1 MNYPIDKLHVYTLN
15 VGFARHDGDWNWK
28 NVRSPFARLY
38 LVVEGKAQI
47 SLPSGTYDLTP
58 GHLYYIPSF
67 TTHSYICDS
76 LFTHYY
82 VHIYENNHEAESIL
96 DNWDFPVEADATEY
110 DIELFKRLAYIN
122 PFLRLPMS
130 NPDIYDNHK
139 TLVSNIDM
147 NLRRPFPDKVESRG
161 ILFILL
167 SRFLKNATPKVET
180 GDDRIRMVLAHI
192 RGSLSENID
201 VESLAN
207 KACMSKDHFI
217 RTFKRHTGDTP
228 IAYITKKENGS
239 SRTTPH
245 NQRRHYQEHGY
256 EIGLLRLLLFQKD
269 FQKIFRYHAPAI
281 PRRAQGR
288 HLAQRL
294 RLRSS
299 PRGRFRLRLIP
310 QRQGS
315 IET

>member
-1 MNYPIDKLHVYTLN
+1 MRNIADIYYLCTMNYPIDKLHVYTLN

-96 DNWDFPVEADATEY
+96 GNWDFPVEADATEY

-207 KACMSKDHFI
+207 MACMSKDHFI

-228 IAYITKKENGS
+228 IAYITKKKMEAA
-239 SRTTPH
+239 
-245 NQRRHYQEHGY
+245 E
-256 EIGLLRLLLFQKD
+256 LLLITSDDTIKNVAMKLGYYDCSYFNKTFKKYSGITPQQYRDGHKGG
-269 FQKIFRYHAPAI
+269 ISH
-281 PRRAQGR
+281 
-288 HLAQRL
+288 
-294 RLRSS
+294 S
-299 PRGRFRLRLIP
+299 PI
-310 QRQGS
+310 S
-315 IET
+315 

>member
-1 MNYPIDKLHVYTLN
+1 MNYSIDKLHVYTLN
-15 VGFARHDGDWNWK
+15 VGYAEHNGDWNWK

-38 LVVEGKAQI
+38 LVVEGHAKVEMQ
-47 SLPSGTYDLTP
+47 STTYDLTP
-58 GHLYYIPSF
+58 GHLYFIPAF
-67 TTHSYICDS
+67 TTHSYVCDS
-76 LFTHYY
+76 HFVHYY
-82 VHIYENNHEAESIL
+82 IHIYEDSETEESIL

-110 DIELFKRLAYIN
+110 DIELFKRLTYIN

-207 KACMSKDHFI
+207 MACMSKDHFI
-217 RTFKRHTGDTP
+217 RTFKKQTGDTP
-228 IAYITKKENGS
+228 IAYITKKKMEAA
-239 SRTTPH
+239 
-245 NQRRHYQEHGY
+245 E
-256 EIGLLRLLLFQKD
+256 LLLITSEESIKNVAMKLGYDDCPYFN
-269 FQKIFRYHAPAI
+269 KIFKKHSGI
-281 PRRAQGR
+281 T
-288 HLAQRL
+288 
-294 RLRSS
+294 
-299 PRGRFRLRLIP
+299 P
-310 QRQGS
+310 QQYRDRQKSGIS
-315 IET
+315 QNMLFHQ

>member
-1 MNYPIDKLHVYTLN
+1 MNYPIDKLQVYTLN

-38 LVVEGKAQI
+38 LVVEGRAQI
-47 SLPSGTYDLTP
+47 ALPSGTYDLTP

-76 LFTHYY
+76 LFSHYY

-96 DNWDFPVEADATEY
+96 DNWNFPVETDATEY
-110 DIELFKRLAYIN
+110 DIELFKRLTYIN

-147 NLRRPFPDKVESRG
+147 NLRRPFHDKVESRG

-167 SRFLKNATPKVET
+167 SRFLKRATPKVET

-192 RGSLSENID
+192 RGNLSANID
-201 VESLAN
+201 VDSLAN
-207 KACMSKDHFI
+207 IACMSKDHFI
-217 RTFKRHTGDTP
+217 RTFKKHTGDTP
-228 IAYITKKENGS
+228 IAYITKKKMEAA
-239 SRTTPH
+239 
-245 NQRRHYQEHGY
+245 E
-256 EIGLLRLLLFQKD
+256 LLLITSDETIKNVAMKLGYFD
-269 FQKIFRYHAPAI
+269 CSYFNKIFKKYSGITPQQYRDVHKGGI
-281 PRRAQGR
+281 
-288 HLAQRL
+288 
-294 RLRSS
+294 S
-299 PRGRFRLRLIP
+299 PKTIF
-310 QRQGS
+310 
-315 IET
+315 

>member
-1 MNYPIDKLHVYTLN
+1 MNYSIDKLHVYTLN
-15 VGFARHDGDWNWK
+15 VGYAEHNGDWNWK

-38 LVVEGKAQI
+38 LVVEGHAKVEMQ
-47 SLPSGTYDLTP
+47 STTYDLTP
-58 GHLYYIPSF
+58 GHLYFIPAF
-67 TTHSYICDS
+67 TTHSYVCDS
-76 LFTHYY
+76 HFVHYY
-82 VHIYENNHEAESIL
+82 IHIYEDSETEESIL

-110 DIELFKRLAYIN
+110 DIELFKRLTYIN

-192 RGSLSENID
+192 SGSLSENID

-207 KACMSKDHFI
+207 MACMSKDHFI
-217 RTFKRHTGDTP
+217 RTFKKQTGDTP
-228 IAYITKKENGS
+228 IAYITKKKMEAA
-239 SRTTPH
+239 
-245 NQRRHYQEHGY
+245 E
-256 EIGLLRLLLFQKD
+256 LLLITSEESIKNVAMKLGYDDCPYFN
-269 FQKIFRYHAPAI
+269 KIFKKHSGI
-281 PRRAQGR
+281 T
-288 HLAQRL
+288 
-294 RLRSS
+294 
-299 PRGRFRLRLIP
+299 P
-310 QRQGS
+310 QQYRDRQKSGIS
-315 IET
+315 QNMLFHQ